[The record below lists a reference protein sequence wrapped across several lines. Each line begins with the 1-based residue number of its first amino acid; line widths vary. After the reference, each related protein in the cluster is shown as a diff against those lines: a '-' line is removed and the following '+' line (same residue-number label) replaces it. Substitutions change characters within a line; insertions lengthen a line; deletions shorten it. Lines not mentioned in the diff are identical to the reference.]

1 MFMALPSSTLVLAAR
16 QCGLDV
22 ICRTLR
28 ERKSRLTPRRVTIL
42 PLLFLPST
50 CLYPPGIARQI
61 KHHLLSERVDLDLSR
76 RPSQG
81 GAPKAFARMNKSASC
96 MRIFP
101 SPLRRRRSTR
111 AIRRGTGERKRTKFA
126 ARGFHPRDASAR
138 DSVCAKIITHNRED
152 RFSDG
157 FTQTLVTFS
166 SDNRSNLP
174 AIYEAKI
181 KFGSRNARSIS
192 KIIMR

>member
-1 MFMALPSSTLVLAAR
+1 MSMALPSSTLVLAAR

-76 RPSQG
+76 RPFLKEARQKLSRGWTRVHRACEYSRLPFDEDDQRARFDG
-81 GAPKAFARMNKSASC
+81 G
-96 MRIFP
+96 
-101 SPLRRRRSTR
+101 
-111 AIRRGTGERKRTKFA
+111 RGKGKGQNLPREDFILGT
-126 ARGFHPRDASAR
+126 HPRVTVCAR
-138 DSVCAKIITHNRED
+138 RLLHTIARIDSVTDLRKLWWHSLPTIGRIYLRYTR
-152 RFSDG
+152 
-157 FTQTLVTFS
+157 QK
-166 SDNRSNLP
+166 SNL
-174 AIYEAKI
+174 ARETH
-181 KFGSRNARSIS
+181 ARSQ
-192 KIIMR
+192 K